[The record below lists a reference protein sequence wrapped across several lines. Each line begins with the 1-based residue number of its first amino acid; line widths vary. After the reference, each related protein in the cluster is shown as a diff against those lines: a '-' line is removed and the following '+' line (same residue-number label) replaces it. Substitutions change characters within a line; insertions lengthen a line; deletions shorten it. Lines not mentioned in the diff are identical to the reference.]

1 MDKKQDMN
9 RNPGGSPQNLH
20 RFQKGTS
27 GNPGG
32 VTHAV
37 KVVRNLCKAMN
48 PAACA
53 KLEDILKHEPDNRI
67 VLEAIKVIFARSI
80 GKERE
85 AEGLYHTTQHA
96 EKGIDIKTLS
106 DDQLNRINAIV
117 KEPMS

>member
-1 MDKKQDMN
+1 MERKHIP
-9 RNPGGSPQNLH
+9 NPNGTPANLH
-20 RFQKGTS
+20 LFKKGQS

-32 VTHAV
+32 VTKAV
-37 KVVRNLCKAMN
+37 RVVRDICRTMN

-53 KLEDILKHEPDNRI
+53 KLEVILKTEPDNRI

-85 AEGLYHTTQHA
+85 AESLYPTTQHA
-96 EKGIDIKTLS
+96 KADIDIKTLS

-117 KEPMS
+117 KEPLP